1 MIKWWQGLALG
12 VIQGATEFLPVSS
25 SGHLA
30 LGQSLLKNFQQPG
43 LLFDLALHMGT
54 AGAVVVY
61 FWRDIWVLL
70 KRKREEEAEEK
81 MKSGEL
87 KQLNWRLLGI
97 MLISLIP
104 TAIIGYW
111 LKDPAEKAF
120 EKTIIVGI
128 CLLITALILFLADY
142 IAKKRLSLFSEKEP
156 SITQALLIGIAQ
168 GLAVFPGISRSGA
181 TIATGIFSGVRG
193 DYSARF
199 SFLISVPAVL
209 GASLLSV
216 LEEHNAFLEFQA
228 QELISYLLGMASA
241 FLVGYLSIRLVFE
254 TIKRIKLSWFGIYC
268 LIIGGGVIL
277 VQLLS

>member
-12 VIQGATEFLPVSS
+12 ALQGATEFLPVSS

-30 LGQSLLKNFQQPG
+30 LGQSLIKNFQQPG
-43 LLFDLALHMGT
+43 LLFDLALHIAT
-54 AGAVVVY
+54 AVAVLVY
-61 FWRDIWVLL
+61 FWRDILELL

-81 MKSGEL
+81 MKSREL
-87 KQLNWRLLGI
+87 KSLNWRLLGI

-104 TAIIGYW
+104 TAIIGYL
-111 LKDPAEKAF
+111 LKDSAEKAF
-120 EKTIIVGI
+120 EKPIIVGS

-142 IAKKRLSLFSEKEP
+142 VAKKRFQLFPEKEP
-156 SITQALLIGIAQ
+156 SINQALLIGIAQ

-199 SFLISVPAVL
+199 SFLLSVPAVL

-216 LEEHNAFLEFQA
+216 LEERKALLEFQA
-228 QELISYLLGMASA
+228 QEIISYLLGMAGA

-254 TIKRIKLSWFGIYC
+254 TIKRIKLSGFGIYC